1 MEGDLIHMTH
11 GRASTLR
18 RAGGLAGLAGT
29 LTLAGALVTSQVAD
43 AAGNPN
49 FEGILSAA
57 PPSGFTSSPASYTL
71 SNGTATVNF
80 DVVVKNLTQ
89 TSQTVGLHFSADHIL
104 TDNGVNVA
112 DGQPGQAGI
121 TFSGP
126 TGTTQ
131 ALVAGTKSFNWSWDA
146 NETETIELQYTF
158 NACGYYQID
167 LWAPYRGN
175 AGRDRATLASGFVRI
190 LGCTT
195 DPTATPT
202 PTPTGGVAGS
212 SSTPTPTG
220 AVKAL
225 STPSTGA
232 GSGWL
237 TLGGLLVIVGGGLV
251 VASKRGR
258 RVNI

>member
-1 MEGDLIHMTH
+1 MTH
-11 GRASTLR
+11 GRAFTLR

-29 LTLAGALVTSQVAD
+29 LTLVGALITSQAAD

-57 PPSGFTSSPASYTL
+57 PPSGFVSSPVANTL
-71 SNGTATVNF
+71 SNGSATVDF
-80 DVVVKNLTQ
+80 DVVVRNLTAAE
-89 TSQTVGLHFSADHIL
+89 QTVALHFSADHIL

-131 ALVAGTKSFNWSWDA
+131 QLVAGSQSFS
-146 NETETIELQYTF
+146 ETWESNQTRTISLAYTF
-158 NACGYYQID
+158 TACGYYQID
-167 LWAPYRGN
+167 LWAPDKGN
-175 AGRDRATLASGFVRI
+175 EGRDHATLASGFVRI
-190 LGCTT
+190 LGCAS
-195 DPTATPT
+195 DP
-202 PTPTGGVAGS
+202 
-212 SSTPTPTG
+212 SSTPTPTASDGADGQSSSPTPTG
-220 AVKAL
+220 AVQAL

-232 GSGWL
+232 GGGWL
-237 TLGGLLVIVGGGLV
+237 TLGALLVMVGGGLV